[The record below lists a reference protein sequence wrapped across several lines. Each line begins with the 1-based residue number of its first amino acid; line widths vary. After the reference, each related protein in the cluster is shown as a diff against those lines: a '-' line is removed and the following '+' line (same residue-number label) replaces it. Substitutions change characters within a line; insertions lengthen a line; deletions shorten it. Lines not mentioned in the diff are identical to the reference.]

1 MKPWNM
7 SVRITPCLTL
17 PNKNFL
23 LISLSIINKSF
34 FTVDYRGLNK
44 LDRNIKVHKD
54 QTEHQHKNNVI
65 YKIYCKDCNASYVG
79 QTKRQ
84 LKTRIREHYNNIKLD
99 DSRHSVVTQ
108 HMIKHDH
115 AFDWKNV
122 RILDSES
129 NYNKRLISEMLHIKE
144 QSNGINLM
152 KEFLD
157 DSYYCLL
164 DILSKNN
171 L

>member
-1 MKPWNM
+1 LKKLFNKT
-7 SVRITPCLTL
+7 SIADL
-17 PNKNFL
+17 NKNIATHSTDTTDSVTKKYFVIPYIRN
-23 LISLSIINKSF
+23 ISEIITSIINKSL
-34 FTVDYRGLNK
+34 FTIGYRGLNK
-44 LDRNIKVHKD
+44 LDRIIKVHKD

-65 YKIYCKDCNASYVG
+65 YKIYCKNCNASYVG

-108 HMIKHDH
+108 RMVKHNH

-129 NYNKRLISEMLHIKE
+129 NYNKTIDL
-144 QSNGINLM
+144 
-152 KEFLD
+152 
-157 DSYYCLL
+157 
-164 DILSKNN
+164 
-171 L
+171 